1 MVYYMQVVNKCKLAL
16 SKKLHLLEKLWNVL
30 VQEISLLHVN
40 GINAVVYSQVKQAS
54 LLSFSVTLFIALSS
68 KLWM

>member
-1 MVYYMQVVNKCKLAL
+1 MVYYMQVVNTCKLAL
-16 SKKLHLLEKLWNVL
+16 SKKLLWNVL

-40 GINAVVYSQVKQAS
+40 GINAVVYSLVKQAS
-54 LLSFSVTLFIALSS
+54 LLSFSVTLFIALSR